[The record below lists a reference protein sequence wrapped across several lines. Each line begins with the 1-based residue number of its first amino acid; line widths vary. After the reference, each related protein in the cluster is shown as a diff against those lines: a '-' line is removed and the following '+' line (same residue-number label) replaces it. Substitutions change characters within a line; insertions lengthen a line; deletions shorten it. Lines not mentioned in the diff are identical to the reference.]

1 VSPSPQD
8 VRLTGIVESA
18 TRRKRLAQLSAH
30 NIPRC
35 QWETSTTPT
44 PAVKPKTV
52 RIPHHLSQPSELTRP
67 FATDISPRHRSLS
80 PSHALSLAGSSH
92 IHSAGSSGTTLVA
105 DLDDEKKKLAD
116 ILAVRDA
123 HRLEIQAQLMSASAR
138 DAGERV
144 PWDTRGGAGAGYGG
158 WDAPGRGSGRGV
170 PVAGWDPGDGERDA
184 RY

>member
-1 VSPSPQD
+1 MYPVLQD
-8 VRLTGIVESA
+8 VRLTGPPESV
-18 TRRKRLAQLSAH
+18 TRRKRQVQLSAL
-30 NIPRC
+30 NTPRC
-35 QWETSTTPT
+35 LWATSTTPT

-52 RIPHHLSQPSELTRP
+52 RLPPQPSFNHLTHP
-67 FATDISPRHRSLS
+67 FPTDISPRHRSLS
-80 PSHALSLAGSSH
+80 PSHALAGPSQTH

-144 PWDTRGGAGAGYGG
+144 PWDTRVGPGAGYGG